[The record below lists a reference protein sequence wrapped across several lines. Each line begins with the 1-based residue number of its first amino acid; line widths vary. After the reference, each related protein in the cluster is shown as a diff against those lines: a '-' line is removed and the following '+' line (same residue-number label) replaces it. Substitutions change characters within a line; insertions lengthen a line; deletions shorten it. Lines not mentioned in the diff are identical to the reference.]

1 MKKYILFF
9 GVFVSVFLVMQ
20 IFSGMLLTFFYTPST
35 SWDGTAALSSTVEFG
50 NINIIPTI
58 IIAFIALAASFISTK
73 LLSKKMG

>member
-9 GVFVSVFLVMQ
+9 GVFVSVFLVLQ
-20 IFSGMLLTFFYTPST
+20 IFSGMLLTLFYTPSI
-35 SWDGTAALSSTVEFG
+35 SLDGNAALSSTVEFG

-58 IIAFIALAASFISTK
+58 IFAFIALAASFISTK